1 MVTQNDEDIADDQLV
16 ESCKRL
22 DGRRRMLITFLSDL
36 DHEKLALQAQRHLL
50 QRRIAEFEL
59 LAAESA
65 TWAAPP
71 QGLQLKRLPGGDH
84 GASGVELTW
93 CFEAGQL
100 RSCGFEVQQVSHGV
114 GRLRIRTLQ
123 CHEPRC
129 VMDMPGKACI
139 FQVRTCGIVEVEG
152 VEHRV
157 VSAFCEPISLHDVE
171 RSDDV
176 KKPATVAEM
185 PEGGTSLEP
194 PVNPGASESAEAV
207 EVEQNRDE
215 SNASGS
221 MAEMVEILEKTRAE
235 LKEER
240 DQYQELWTINQI
252 QSSEMVALK
261 EELAERHSSEQTK
274 LKEERD
280 QYQELWTVNQIQ
292 SSEMVALKEEL
303 AEQRHSSEQTKK
315 LLEFHQLQQQEVE
328 RQKAIDREVMLSLQL
343 SLQQSELREAEAKES
358 EAELRQKVEQDRVRM
373 EIMEHEQQVACKK
386 PAVAAVAAS
395 PRRKDEEM
403 TGMTIHLRE
412 APVSPLKANASPP
425 VVHCVAQSVQLP
437 VASHADALGP
447 TVMQLPRRFGG
458 EHREMPRSHVN
469 QELQGWPVPTLQ
481 MSLWRR

>member
-1 MVTQNDEDIADDQLV
+1 MAMVTQNDEDIADDQLV

-50 QRRIAEFEL
+50 QRRVAEFEL
-59 LAAESA
+59 LAAEA

-71 QGLQLKRLPGGDH
+71 QGLQLKRLP
-84 GASGVELTW
+84 AQVELTW
-93 CFEAGQL
+93 CFEAAQL

-139 FQVRTCGIVEVEG
+139 FQVRACGVVEVEG

-176 KKPATVAEM
+176 DKPATVAEM
-185 PEGGTSLEP
+185 PEGGMSLER
-194 PVNPGASESAEAV
+194 PVHPGAPESAEAV
-207 EVEQNRDE
+207 EVEQNHDE
-215 SNASGS
+215 SNASAS

-252 QSSEMVALK
+252 QSCEMVALK
-261 EELAERHSSEQTK
+261 
-274 LKEERD
+274 D
-280 QYQELWTVNQIQ
+280 
-292 SSEMVALKEEL
+292 EL
-303 AEQRHSSEQTKK
+303 AEQRQSSEQAKK

-328 RQKAIDREVMLSLQL
+328 KQKAIDREVMLSLQL

-373 EIMEHEQQVACKK
+373 EIMEHEQQVASKK
-386 PAVAAVAAS
+386 PAVAAS
-395 PRRKDEEM
+395 PRPKDEEM

-412 APVSPLKANASPP
+412 APMSPLKANVSPP
-425 VVHCVAQSVQLP
+425 VVHSVAQSVQLP

-458 EHREMPRSHVN
+458 EHREMPRSHVS

-481 MSLWRR
+481 MSLWRHWSWQPLTFNFML

>member
-1 MVTQNDEDIADDQLV
+1 MLSSPCFLRTCFEVDKGNKHSQLFLQLMAMVTQNDEDIADDQLV

-22 DGRRRMLITFLSDL
+22 DGRRRMLITFISDL

-171 RSDDV
+171 RSDNV
-176 KKPATVAEM
+176 EKPATVAEM

-194 PVNPGASESAEAV
+194 PVNPSASESAEAV

-261 EELAERHSSEQTK
+261 EELAE
-274 LKEERD
+274 
-280 QYQELWTVNQIQ
+280 
-292 SSEMVALKEEL
+292 
-303 AEQRHSSEQTKK
+303 QRHSSEQTKK
-315 LLEFHQLQQQEVE
+315 LLEFHQLQQQEAE

-425 VVHCVAQSVQLP
+425 VVHRVAQSVQLP